1 MTTAA
6 PIPASK
12 PHRKYLLYFGCCF
25 RSSANSAENFRDSSR
40 IVAVTKLKAAE
51 NPKTNVNANCPDR
64 SSAPD
69 KIQGKRRK
77 PPHNAKKRAPT
88 KRTKLL
94 PNHNPA
100 GTASDKTHRPTA
112 SLMFWGPRKQKSP
125 QQGQWVTP
133 TQIEK

>member
-51 NPKTNVNANCPDR
+51 NPKTNANDNWPDR

-69 KIQGKRRK
+69 EIQGQRRT
-77 PPHNAKKRAPT
+77 PPHSTKKKAPAN
-88 KRTKLL
+88 RIKLL
-94 PNHNPA
+94 PSHKPA
-100 GTASDKTHRPTA
+100 GIS
-112 SLMFWGPRKQKSP
+112 S
-125 QQGQWVTP
+125 
-133 TQIEK
+133 

>member
-69 KIQGKRRK
+69 EIQGKRRK
-77 PPHNAKKRAPT
+77 PPHNARKRAPI

-100 GTASDKTHRPTA
+100 GTASDRTHRPTA
-112 SLMFWGPRKQKSP
+112 SLTFCGRRKTERP
-125 QQGQWVTP
+125 QTRQLDSAT
-133 TQIEK
+133 TIDK